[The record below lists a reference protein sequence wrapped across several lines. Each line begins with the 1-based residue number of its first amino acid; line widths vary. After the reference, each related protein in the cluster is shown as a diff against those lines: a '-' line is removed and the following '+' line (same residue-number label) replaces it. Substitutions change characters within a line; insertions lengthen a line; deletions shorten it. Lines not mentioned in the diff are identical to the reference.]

1 MTKKRL
7 ALTVKEPARL
17 ADTWVQLRTGLD
29 GTEVPAKAQIYTA
42 RLTLDITP
50 ELRQRIKLAA
60 IGAGSTVAD
69 MLRQVLEREYP
80 ESARQQS

>member
-29 GTEVPAKAQIYTA
+29 GPGVAAKAQIYTA

-60 IGAGSTVAD
+60 IGGGSTVAD

>member
-1 MTKKRL
+1 MTKKGL
-7 ALTVKEPARL
+7 VLTVKKSPRSAEAWVRL
-17 ADTWVQLRTGLD
+17 RSENGH
-29 GTEVPAKAQIYTA
+29 GEIPSKAQFYTA

-60 IGAGSTVAD
+60 IAEGCTVAD

-80 ESARQQS
+80 EPAGRQS

>member
-7 ALTVKEPARL
+7 SLTVKEPARL

-29 GTEVPAKAQIYTA
+29 GTEAPSKAHIYTA

-50 ELRQRIKLAA
+50 ELRHRIKLAA

-80 ESARQQS
+80 EPARQQS

>member
-7 ALTVKEPARL
+7 ALTVKKSARL

-29 GTEVPAKAQIYTA
+29 GPEVPAKSQIYTA

-60 IGAGSTVAD
+60 IGGGSTVAD

>member
-1 MTKKRL
+1 MKKRL

-17 ADTWVQLRTGLD
+17 ADTWVRLRTGLD
-29 GTEVPAKAQIYTA
+29 GAEVPAKAQIYTA

-60 IGAGSTVAD
+60 IGGGTTVAD

-80 ESARQQS
+80 ESAKQQS

>member
-1 MTKKRL
+1 MNKKRL

-29 GTEVPAKAQIYTA
+29 GPVPVKAQLYNA

-60 IGAGSTVAD
+60 IGRGSTVAD

-80 ESARQQS
+80 ESAGRQS

>member
-1 MTKKRL
+1 MKKRL
-7 ALTVKEPARL
+7 ARTVREPARS
-17 ADTWVQLRTGLD
+17 ADTWVQLRTGRGD
-29 GTEVPAKAQIYTA
+29 MEVPSKAQLYTA

-60 IGAGSTVAD
+60 IGTGSTVAD

-80 ESARQQS
+80 EPAGLRA

>member
-17 ADTWVQLRTGLD
+17 ADTWVQLRTGMD
-29 GTEVPAKAQIYTA
+29 GAEVPAKAQLYTA

-60 IGAGSTVAD
+60 IGGGITVAD
-69 MLRQVLEREYP
+69 MLREVLEREYP
-80 ESARQQS
+80 ELAERRS